1 MSCEGDEDCQQK
13 RSWRNSVWHSVQISL
28 TIEVNHD
35 PTMNTISI
43 SRRKFTHLLG
53 AGAAA
58 AFVRPAFS
66 SAKLSE
72 HIGTTGGVVRLSANE
87 NPYGPSPKA
96 LKAMTDSFG
105 LSCRYPD
112 VHNDELIDALSKL
125 NGVNRDQIVLGD
137 GSSEILKLCAETFTG
152 PTRVNLVAADPTFEA
167 LLNYAETNGAEVVK
181 VPLTSSFSHDLA
193 KMGAAA
199 KDGLIYI
206 CNPNN
211 PTASI
216 TPKNDLREFIAK
228 TLPGTMV
235 LVDEAYFHYADGPD
249 YESVIP
255 LVKDHPNLVVAR
267 TFSKIYGMAGL
278 RCGYCVA
285 QPETIKRMHGY
296 QMWDSVNIMALTA
309 ASASLDDAEQVNNG
323 RKLTGEAKSFT
334 TSELDKMG
342 LKQIPSQANF
352 IMFDCKRPVVP
363 IIKAMKERNVQVG
376 RLFPALPNHMRL
388 TIGKH
393 SEMESFV
400 SAFKQV
406 MA

>member
-1 MSCEGDEDCQQK
+1 
-13 RSWRNSVWHSVQISL
+13 
-28 TIEVNHD
+28 
-35 PTMNTISI
+35 MNTLSI
-43 SRRKFTHLLG
+43 SRRKFAQLLG
-53 AGAAA
+53 AGAAVAIVKPAISLA
-58 AFVRPAFS
+58 AKAPATS
-66 SAKLSE
+66 TS
-72 HIGTTGGVVRLSANE
+72 TGVVRLSSNE

-112 VHNDELIDALSKL
+112 EHNDELIDTLAKL

-152 PTRVNLVAADPTFEA
+152 PTRGNLVAADPTFEA
-167 LLNYAETNGAEVVK
+167 LLNYASGGGADVVK
-181 VPLTSSFSHDLA
+181 VPLTSGFSHDLA

-199 KDGLIYI
+199 KNGLIYI

-216 TPKNDLREFIAK
+216 TPKSDLRDFISK
-228 TLPGTMV
+228 TPRETII
-235 LVDEAYFHYADGPD
+235 LVDEAYFHYADSSD

-255 LVKDHPNLVVAR
+255 MVKDHPNLIVAR

-285 QPETIKRMHGY
+285 QKETIERMHPY
-296 QMWDSVNIMALTA
+296 QMWDSVNCMALA
-309 ASASLDDAEQVNNG
+309 AAIASLNDPDQVANG
-323 RKLTGEAKSFT
+323 KRLNSEAKAFVIG
-334 TSELDKMG
+334 ELDKMG
-342 LKQIPSQANF
+342 YKQIPSQANF

-388 TIGKH
+388 TIGKK
-393 SEMESFV
+393 SEMEAFV